1 MTKVM
6 KDTPQIKESI
16 SQETSCSPLSLQ
28 LSNSNDKD
36 SLLFLNEVFTK
47 KKDDYLGFIKSR
59 QKLPLILSFLENEQ
73 NSLYSKIKLLDL
85 LYKLFKDYP
94 YLMDVLSSCKS
105 VENNTIGV
113 ILVNLY
119 LQYIFTPSNNE
130 NEKDMRG
137 QMKEKVLQML
147 SLFVTNMDFSRDVY
161 DYAYSYLSKGF
172 RNELEGEITS
182 LNMKEY
188 LKLLKKLYINVSKDN
203 PAVTPPQLQKSY
215 LFFSENNLIET
226 IFDNPIPVKEKTF
239 TCHMWL
245 YLPLPN
251 EILKEAT
258 STSACMTLFEI
269 QSEKEIIMK
278 VVCEN
283 NMVNVIVSSGTKALP
298 MGLWIPNDEWVHLS
312 IVLSNDKTKTGT
324 FIIIVEY
331 LTMDNNKERFKF
343 GTCKIIE
350 KISKIVLLENFI
362 GYCTNIICF
371 LANFPQL
378 KKEKP
383 EDKKAK
389 GPKKEKEYY
398 VDTSHFYPYFP
409 YGFEKKKMLKE
420 FSCSKNDNKNK
431 SMNEVECIEN
441 ALFLYSP
448 FHYNSREQFF
458 NDYINYYTGKLK
470 TNSIMVNAHLT
481 PKNYKHIANI
491 GGFNQFL
498 PILELLYTKSKN
510 NKALEEEFINDEV
523 FYDYLDLVLK
533 LIFNSKHNFNDAIY
547 SNFFVS
553 LSLFLE
559 KLSDKV
565 FNTKILNLFL
575 SCFSSCFYQYR
586 QYLLEEK
593 DEKKKKQVFSF
604 IDNILLNEK
613 ILLKFSN
620 ENQAKLINSIYNE
633 IDLYPF
639 DLINFLSFSKIQLII
654 RLNDRH
660 RFEEFCCKLHSSM
673 FNFDSKVL
681 NNISSP
687 EMKHK
692 LSFYEKSILKLIEQE
707 LTKTNG
713 KEKEL
718 TKEEKEEFTK
728 EKFKNILSFFNMLSL
743 DLSPCTQLFIIK
755 VFIHYFKQSKREKD
769 PEKQRELQ
777 IQLIKN
783 KGIDI
788 ILYVLSVSLIDVK
801 RKILKLFYYLVFH
814 NFKEVEPLLE
824 MNLTS
829 IFQIIKQYIIPNN
842 LQMDFCGKV
851 SLSQST
857 LVLGDHTYSNI
868 LCKSDI
874 KDIPKDVHKTT
885 SLESIGSGHCKS
897 NDAINTEL
905 RKINSMTS
913 SITQSVELNVSEED
927 NQNLKD
933 INEDSDDSDEDD
945 KKKDDRCNGANEIK
959 SYFKINKKDKDS
971 KFYLSLRIKAL
982 AKHCIDHIKIKKKNP
997 NYKTYHD
1004 TQINTP
1010 NKLSFNPPKINVD
1023 IEDSTQN
1030 KNIPANQINTI
1041 VCSNE
1046 IGSSFQ
1052 TPEVAAKE
1060 FEKID
1065 EVPYTRKR
1073 LYYYFEKDIY
1083 NYHVSLLYK
1092 QIFYWLSNKTVNSN
1106 ETFIFGVFELL
1117 LKIAYDSRH
1126 IYILQQFLEDI
1137 HTILNTKD
1145 ETKDSKESKESVNF
1159 YEQTVKWIYQSETF
1173 YQFIIET
1180 MFLSTMIINFKNY
1193 RIPFNNKLSLIELQE
1208 IAHQLYF
1215 ITRTLHKDLFVL
1227 PKDLINLNAKSKKK
1241 KKDTKE
1247 MVPTKPPTN
1256 YLDKLLSWG
1265 IYEKLL
1271 YEYSEVK
1278 KKSEI
1283 KSVKILIDNFIR
1295 LLLEDC
1301 IEYYQSVSLLNEG
1314 IEENNF
1320 IQFSAILYE
1329 YILIYNTSKDIKESD
1344 SALLNPQY
1352 DGSMNIY
1359 YPDYITGKL
1368 RFVISPGKTKTLSTI
1383 WSDFELIN
1391 DYFTSIENI
1400 WSFTKLSEKFSNII
1414 IKNEDDK
1421 VHLLDKIIDQF
1432 IDRKASS
1439 KFEKEI
1445 NLFFITSRGNHF
1457 ELSFL
1462 KIISNLLTTI
1472 VSIIQDEKDC
1482 EQWLLKYE
1490 HFLTFLIIASTV
1502 QYRKAPENHIK
1513 NRSQLNQIIIF
1524 GFAFLLDKIYIAKVP
1539 FIHFFKR
1546 TLKWITYITVNI
1558 INLYTK
1564 IDSKTGIRLAKKN
1577 CTECPII
1584 KLFVEIIKVDDK
1596 NIFEY
1601 ETLLT
1606 NPKKSISL
1614 IDKYYDTNYQIWKEK
1629 VFENEEVSNGLK
1641 LVFDKESYQKKCKI
1655 RYEEIA
1661 NYIPLFDK
1669 NDVSSILEKGVKEF
1683 NLKLTNNYI
1692 EKEAIEERKK
1702 LIESINNTIKAY
1714 NITMLKNQKE
1724 SSILYKTK
1732 KATYRKVKKKLFSWN
1747 SAWSDK
1753 TVFYKDKA
1761 KLREKLIVH
1770 YTKEFAMP
1778 ILAPILDIDYYLPKF
1793 SSFDSQTLF
1802 LKNKNNCGYRI
1813 NLDIDEVLRRDN
1825 NEKEKEN
1832 SSENYLL
1839 NIYRYINNGEMWS
1852 MYDKLR
1858 KEEEDEM
1865 AFEKYSNL
1873 EPNKTYYKCC
1883 MVKQTHHV
1891 VGKIELGEKSVEFTL
1906 RKVTEEDEEDKLYDT
1921 DRKTCSGSIFISHYK
1936 DRDFVNLKLVYSKIS
1951 FVLVRKYFYR
1961 NSALEIYTLE
1971 NKSYYFNFNNQ
1982 DERDR
1987 VLKELRKKVKGEDIK
2002 VQNREDKV
2010 IGFINEKMKKLSS
2023 LNIFTY
2029 FTKINDVIEK
2039 WKSHQISNYEMLMW
2053 ANILGNRSYRDLFQ
2067 YPVFPWP
2074 IQNFSTDKLKKVVKD
2089 NNKEVKVYP
2098 PNLFRNLALPM
2109 GMLDFDEA
2117 ARDRKELYKQFL
2129 ENMQKE
2135 GSDDFDVN
2143 GTPYCYGSH
2152 FSNPMYVSHYLVRIF
2167 PYSLV
2172 QIEMQGS
2179 KFDDPHRLFL
2189 SVENSWKCVASQ
2201 KCDIRELTPEFFCLS
2216 EMYYNI
2222 NNLDMSLAN
2231 PDVELPKFS
2240 KNKGYELTKKV
2251 RKILENKDF
2260 NVNNWIDLIFGY
2272 LQRGKKAEEHYN
2284 VYMSYA
2290 YDGNINLDKIEDK
2303 GEIKC
2308 NLRLFELGVMPT
2320 QIVLEPISGRTEANS
2335 DFDIFVFEKKEKNLL
2350 TKNFTK
2356 LGDSY
2361 PIAFYNIEKFYH
2373 ILVLDNYT
2381 RINLEI
2387 RNTNFSDFS
2396 FNETNVI
2403 KYIPPDHQLHHKI
2416 NNFYQKNESNVILA
2430 RYKKTPIALYQKG
2443 DVIAQG
2449 GYFGGEIIVTQISK
2463 KITKIVKSVFSKKPV
2478 VCLVI
2483 DKAELYAIAGDTGG
2497 QIVIYFNLSKIE
2509 WQFKMAINDH
2519 KDEITSIFV
2528 DNHLNAVGTAS
2539 YDGYIM
2545 IYTLGKFKLV
2555 RSIKIWNEDPLNKFT
2570 YADNIFLSD
2579 CPLPCIVI
2587 YNQEVNKYQSF
2598 TINGTPIDI
2607 SKSKKKKSSNLYM
2620 QSVPKIKQK
2629 KKLTAYCVFKD
2640 RKNYNDYLFA
2650 GYSDGTIQLRT
2661 FPAMKK
2667 KQKFKVFDNK
2677 PIRLMELSLKRDTIA
2692 LMVWTEGNEYKFIR
2706 FLDYS
2711 ISILPQND

>member
-6 KDTPQIKESI
+6 KDTPPIKESI

-28 LSNSNDKD
+28 LSTSNDKD
-36 SLLFLNEVFTK
+36 SLLFLDEVFTK

-59 QKLPLILSFLENEQ
+59 EKLPLILSFLENEQ
-73 NSLYSKIKLLDL
+73 NTLYAKCKLLDL

-105 VENNTIGV
+105 AEKNTIGV

-130 NEKDMRG
+130 NEKEMRG
-137 QMKEKVLQML
+137 QTKEKVLQML
-147 SLFVTNMDFSRDVY
+147 YLFVTNLDFSKDVY
-161 DYAYSYLSKGF
+161 DTAYSYLSKGF

-188 LKLLKKLYINVSKDN
+188 LKLLKILFIYVSKDN
-203 PAVTPPQLQKSY
+203 HAITPPQLQKNY
-215 LFFSENNLIET
+215 LFFSENTLIET
-226 IFDNPIPVKEKTF
+226 IFDNPVLVKDKTF
-239 TCHMWL
+239 TCHMWI

-251 EILKEAT
+251 EILKEAK
-258 STSACMTLFEI
+258 SCMTLFEI
-269 QSEKEIIMK
+269 QSEKEMIMK

-283 NMVNVIVSSGTKALP
+283 NMVNVIASSNKKELP
-298 MGLWIPNDEWVHLS
+298 RGLRIPNDEWVHLT
-312 IVLSNDKTKTGT
+312 IVLQKGEFFILIDYVNIDGDKENFRIG
-324 FIIIVEY
+324 
-331 LTMDNNKERFKF
+331 N
-343 GTCKIIE
+343 CKALE
-350 KISKIVLLENFI
+350 KISRIVLLENFI

-371 LANFPQL
+371 LANFPSL
-378 KKEKP
+378 KNEKQNDNKQKEKHY
-383 EDKKAK
+383 K
-389 GPKKEKEYY
+389 
-398 VDTSHFYPYFP
+398 SHFYPFFP
-409 YGFEKKKMLKE
+409 YGLENKKMLKE
-420 FSCSKNDNKNK
+420 FSGSKNDNKNK
-431 SMNEVECIEN
+431 SVNEVEFIEN

-448 FHYNSREQFF
+448 FHYNSRDQFF
-458 NDYINYYTGKLK
+458 NDYINHYTGNLK
-470 TNSIMVNAHLT
+470 TKSIMVNAHLV
-481 PKNYKHIANI
+481 PKNYKHITNI

-498 PILELLYTKSKN
+498 PILELIYTKSKN
-510 NKALEEEFINDEV
+510 NKLLEEEFINEEV
-523 FYDYLDLVLK
+523 LYDYLDLVLN
-533 LIFNSKHNFNDAIY
+533 LIFKSKHNFNDAIY

-559 KLSDKV
+559 KFSDKM
-565 FNTKILNLFL
+565 FNTKIINLFV
-575 SCFSSCFYQYR
+575 SCFKSCFAQSLQYP
-586 QYLLEEK
+586 LEDKSE
-593 DEKKKKQVFSF
+593 EKKKKQVLSF
-604 IDNILLNEK
+604 IDNIVMNEK
-613 ILLKFSN
+613 ILLKFSF
-620 ENQAKLINSIYNE
+620 ENQAKLINCIYNE
-633 IDLYPF
+633 IYLYPN
-639 DLINFLSFSKIQLII
+639 DINNYLPFTKIQQII
-654 RLNDRH
+654 RLNDKH
-660 RFEEFCCKLHSSM
+660 RFEQFCCKHHSRM

-687 EMKHK
+687 EMIHTI
-692 LSFYEKSILKLIEQE
+692 SFYENTIIKIMDQE
-707 LTKTNG
+707 LINNV

-718 TKEEKEEFTK
+718 TKEEKEVTK
-728 EKFKNILSFFNMLSL
+728 EKYKNTLSFFNMLSL
-743 DLSPCTQLFIIK
+743 DLSPCTQIFIIK
-755 VFIHYFKQSKREKD
+755 VFIHYFKNGKKEKN

-857 LVLGDHTYSNI
+857 LVLGEHTYSNI
-868 LCKSDI
+868 LSKSDI

-913 SITQSVELNVSEED
+913 SIITESVELNVSEED
-927 NQNLKD
+927 SQNIKD
-933 INEDSDDSDEDD
+933 VNEDSDDSDEDD
-945 KKKDDRCNGANEIK
+945 KKKEDKCNGANEIK
-959 SYFKINKKDKDS
+959 SYFKVNKKDENS
-971 KFYLSLRIKAL
+971 KYYLSLRIQAL
-982 AKHCIDHIKIKKKNP
+982 AKHCVEHIKIKKKNP
-997 NYKTYHD
+997 NYKTYND

-1010 NKLSFNPPKINVD
+1010 NKLSFNPPQTSVD
-1023 IEDSTQN
+1023 YADNTQI
-1030 KNIPANQINTI
+1030 KNIQENQINTI

-1052 TPEVAAKE
+1052 TPEIAAKE

-1065 EVPYTRKR
+1065 EVPHTRKR

-1092 QIFYWLSNKTVNSN
+1092 QIYYWLSNKTVNSN

-1137 HTILNTKD
+1137 HTILNTK
-1145 ETKDSKESKESVNF
+1145 EEIKDSKESKESVNF

-1227 PKDLINLNAKSKKK
+1227 PKDLLINSKAKNKKK
-1241 KKDTKE
+1241 KKDNKE
-1247 MVPTKPPTN
+1247 MIPTKPPTN

-1265 IYEKLL
+1265 IYEKLI

-1283 KSVKILIDNFIR
+1283 NSVMILIDNFIR

-1301 IEYYQSVSLLNEG
+1301 IEYYQNVSLINEE

-1320 IQFSAILYE
+1320 IQFSSILYE
-1329 YILIYNTSKDIKESD
+1329 YILIYNTSKNIKDSN
-1344 SALLNPQY
+1344 SALLSPQY
-1352 DGSMNIY
+1352 NGSMNFY
-1359 YPDYITGKL
+1359 CPDFISSSL
-1368 RFVISPGKTKTLSTI
+1368 RFILNPQKKTISTM

-1391 DYFTSIENI
+1391 NYFTSIENI
-1400 WSFTKLSEKFSNII
+1400 WSFTKLSEKYSNII
-1414 IKNEDDK
+1414 IKSEDDK
-1421 VHLLDKIIDQF
+1421 MYVLNKIIDQF
-1432 IDRKASS
+1432 IDRKASN

-1445 NLFFITSRGNHF
+1445 NLFFTNSRGYHF

-1462 KIISNLLTTI
+1462 KIISNLLTTTI
-1472 VSIIQDEKDC
+1472 SIIQDQTECD
-1482 EQWLLKYE
+1482 QWLLKYE

-1502 QYRKAPENHIK
+1502 QYRKATENQIK
-1513 NRSQLNQIIIF
+1513 NRSQINQIILF
-1524 GFAFLLDKIYIAKVP
+1524 GFAFLLDKIYIDKP
-1539 FIHFFKR
+1539 SYIHFYKR
-1546 TLKWITYITVNI
+1546 TLKWITYITINI
-1558 INLYTK
+1558 LNISTN
-1564 IDSKTGIRLAKKN
+1564 IDSKTGIRSSKKN
-1577 CTECPII
+1577 YIECPII
-1584 KLFVEIIKVDDK
+1584 KLFVDIIKVDDK

-1606 NPKKSISL
+1606 NPKKSILL
-1614 IDKYYDTNYQIWKEK
+1614 IDQYYDTIFPIWKDK
-1629 VFENEEVSNGLK
+1629 VLENEEVTNELK
-1641 LVFDKESYQKKCKI
+1641 LVFDKESFQKKCKI

-1669 NDVSSILEKGVKEF
+1669 NDVSSIKEEGVKKF

-1714 NITMLKNQKE
+1714 NVTMLKVQKE
-1724 SSILYKTK
+1724 NSTLYKTK

-1747 SAWSDK
+1747 SPWSDK
-1753 TVFYKDKA
+1753 TVFYKEKG

-1778 ILAPILDIDYYLPKF
+1778 ILAPILDIEYYLPKF
-1793 SSFDSQTLF
+1793 SLFDSQTLF

-1813 NLDIDEVLRRDN
+1813 NLDIEEVLRKDN
-1825 NEKEKEN
+1825 IEKEKEN

-1852 MYDKLR
+1852 MYNKLR

-1865 AFEKYSNL
+1865 SFEKYSNL
-1873 EPNKTYYKCC
+1873 EPMKTYYKCC

-1906 RKVTEEDEEDKLYDT
+1906 RKLTGEDEDDKLYDT

-1936 DRDFVNLKLVYSKIS
+1936 DRDFVNLKIVYSKIS

-1961 NSALEIYTLE
+1961 NSALEVYTLE
-1971 NKSYYFNFNNQ
+1971 NKSYYFNFNTQ
-1982 DERDR
+1982 DERDK

-2002 VQNREDKV
+2002 VQNKEDNV

-2039 WKSHQISNYEMLMW
+2039 WKSNQISNYEMLMW

-2074 IQNFSTDKLKKVVKD
+2074 IQNFSTDKLKITVKD
-2089 NNKEVKVYP
+2089 NNEEVKVYP
-2098 PNLFRNLALPM
+2098 QNLFRNLALPM

-2129 ENMQKE
+2129 ENMLKE

-2143 GTPYCYGSH
+2143 GSPYCYGSH

-2189 SVENSWKCVASQ
+2189 SVENSWKCAASQ

-2222 NNLDMSLAN
+2222 NNLDMSLQN

-2240 KNKGYELTKKV
+2240 KNKGYELTKKI
-2251 RKILENKDF
+2251 RKILEYKEF

-2320 QIVLEPISGRTEANS
+2320 QIVLEPISGRTEANA
-2335 DFDIFVFEKKEKNLL
+2335 DLDILVFEKKEKNLL
-2350 TKNFTK
+2350 TKTFTK
-2356 LGDSY
+2356 LGDSF
-2361 PIAFYNIEKFYH
+2361 PIALYNIEKFYH
-2373 ILVLDNYT
+2373 IVVLNNYT

-2396 FNETNVI
+2396 FNETNVV
-2403 KYIPPDHQLHHKI
+2403 KYLPSDSHLHHKI

-2449 GYFGGEIIVTQISK
+2449 GYWGGEIIVTQISK

-2483 DKAELYAIAGDTGG
+2483 DKAELYAISGDTGG

-2555 RSIKIWNEDPLNKFT
+2555 RSIKVWNEDPLNKFT

-2587 YNQEVNKYQSF
+2587 YNQEVNKYQSY

-2607 SKSKKKKSSNLYM
+2607 SKSKKKKGSNLYM
-2620 QSVPKIKQK
+2620 QSIPKIKQK
-2629 KKLTAYCVFKD
+2629 KKLTSYCVFKD

-2677 PIRLMELSLKRDTIA
+2677 PIRLMELSLKRATIA
-2692 LMVWTEGNEYKFIR
+2692 LMVWTEGNEYKFIH

-2711 ISILPQND
+2711 FTILPQND